1 MTRCTLSKWKWQL
14 FPILDNLACMR
25 QSPNYGISFSFQFP
39 MCATVQTILLPHN
52 INVSPREESKIQSV
66 HLLPTAVLSSQQGEL
81 KGQEG
86 EAPNTATGIQET
98 PSSCTSYCT
107 VSKLT
112 EMFYFYVPQKH
123 LYIPRYHFK
132 TAIYFSCTHPCRIVI
147 LMAQQ
152 SKVTQETEVGAV
164 EVSSLS
170 RPWVPGTMGYIIK
183 HCIKKYTFKNY
194 PNLAISYKLLPW

>member
-1 MTRCTLSKWKWQL
+1 MLALEKNPKSNLSTYCPLPFWVPNRVSWKDKRVR
-14 FPILDNLACMR
+14 P
-25 QSPNYGISFSFQFP
+25 
-39 MCATVQTILLPHN
+39 QTQQQAFRRLPA
-52 INVSPREESKIQSV
+52 PA
-66 HLLPTAVLSSQQGEL
+66 HLIA
-81 KGQEG
+81 
-86 EAPNTATGIQET
+86 
-98 PSSCTSYCT
+98 

-112 EMFYFYVPQKH
+112 EMFYFYVSQKH